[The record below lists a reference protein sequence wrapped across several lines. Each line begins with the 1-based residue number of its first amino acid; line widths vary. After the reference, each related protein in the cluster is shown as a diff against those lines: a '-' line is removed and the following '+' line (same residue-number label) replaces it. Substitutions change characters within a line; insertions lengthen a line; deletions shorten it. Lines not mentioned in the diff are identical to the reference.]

1 MNFIAVRVVPEV
13 HLRLAIVAVD
23 SGKLVGVSLSSVHTV
38 LAQHIL
44 VTTVSVQEQS
54 KPVKTLYYILY

>member
-1 MNFIAVRVVPEV
+1 MV
-13 HLRLAIVAVD
+13 HLLHPVEGLD
-23 SGKLVGVSLSSVHTV
+23 GGELVGVSLSSVHTV

>member
-23 SGKLVGVSLSSVHTV
+23 GGELVGVSLSSVHTV
-38 LAQHIL
+38 LAQHFL